1 MHQKKKGSVLGR
13 RTRHDD
19 GVASPRCAIVH
30 GILLTGC
37 CCLGKYCVVVCV
49 REAVVCTE
57 HHVASFCSDRR
68 RRFVRP
74 LGSLG
79 IFRSVPLPPFC
90 LFFFFFSPTSHPSYP
105 SFSHPLPPPPFPI
118 SPYSSPSLMLLP
130 SSSSTRKPS
139 TVSIVTFTRLLTR
152 IFTTSLSS

>member
-1 MHQKKKGSVLGR
+1 M
-13 RTRHDD
+13 
-19 GVASPRCAIVH
+19 
-30 GILLTGC
+30 TGC

-105 SFSHPLPPPPFPI
+105 SFSHPLTPPPSPYLPTPHPLLCSSPPPPPPA
-118 SPYSSPSLMLLP
+118 SQARCLS
-130 SSSSTRKPS
+130 
-139 TVSIVTFTRLLTR
+139 
-152 IFTTSLSS
+152 SLSHAFSRASLQRRCRRSRCGSEAGRRLKKLGKEL